1 MYEWKSFNLLTLVSM
16 ERLLQRDR
24 ERETETE
31 TETDRQRDR
40 QSSYSEPFFSRH
52 NVSARMKF
60 VNFANCYVFSK
71 SKLHA
76 KHKIKI
82 WLQIFGIFAR
92 NISLICES
100 KSRRNI
106 GNLHSR
112 KLVQAK
118 ILWRKCKAEVK
129 KLVYNTM
136 WNIVLMWRMF
146 YYLLTLNPRHH
157 TKKGTQTITLSN
169 DVLQYLSIW
178 QICILGQVI
187 TINSITRKIFLKDW
201 NEFFSSKKDL
211 ASKENPV
218 ILQKTILLAL
228 QKAL

>member
-1 MYEWKSFNLLTLVSM
+1 M
-16 ERLLQRDR
+16 ERLLQRER
-24 ERETETE
+24 ERERQRQRDRETET
-31 TETDRQRDR
+31 D
-40 QSSYSEPFFSRH
+40 SSYSEPFFSRH

-136 WNIVLMWRMF
+136 
-146 YYLLTLNPRHH
+146 
-157 TKKGTQTITLSN
+157 
-169 DVLQYLSIW
+169 
-178 QICILGQVI
+178 
-187 TINSITRKIFLKDW
+187 
-201 NEFFSSKKDL
+201 
-211 ASKENPV
+211 
-218 ILQKTILLAL
+218 
-228 QKAL
+228 

>member
-1 MYEWKSFNLLTLVSM
+1 M
-16 ERLLQRDR
+16 ERLLQRER
-24 ERETETE
+24 ERERQRQTE
-31 TETDRQRDR
+31 RQRDRDR

-82 WLQIFGIFAR
+82 WLQIFGIFWR

-118 ILWRKCKAEVK
+118 MLWRKCEAEVK

-136 WNIVLMWRMF
+136 SNIVLMWRMF

-157 TKKGTQTITLSN
+157 TQTITLSN

>member
-1 MYEWKSFNLLTLVSM
+1 M
-16 ERLLQRDR
+16 ERLLQRER
-24 ERETETE
+24 ERERQRQRQRQRDRETE
-31 TETDRQRDR
+31 RQRDRDR

-136 WNIVLMWRMF
+136 
-146 YYLLTLNPRHH
+146 
-157 TKKGTQTITLSN
+157 
-169 DVLQYLSIW
+169 
-178 QICILGQVI
+178 
-187 TINSITRKIFLKDW
+187 
-201 NEFFSSKKDL
+201 
-211 ASKENPV
+211 
-218 ILQKTILLAL
+218 
-228 QKAL
+228 

>member
-1 MYEWKSFNLLTLVSM
+1 M

-136 WNIVLMWRMF
+136 
-146 YYLLTLNPRHH
+146 
-157 TKKGTQTITLSN
+157 
-169 DVLQYLSIW
+169 
-178 QICILGQVI
+178 
-187 TINSITRKIFLKDW
+187 
-201 NEFFSSKKDL
+201 
-211 ASKENPV
+211 
-218 ILQKTILLAL
+218 
-228 QKAL
+228 